1 LQGGLNFYAASPLKP
16 SKPGEHV
23 LQNLT
28 LPDEM
33 LRITVPTL
41 LLWGL
46 QDVAL
51 LPNLNIGL
59 DAYIPKL
66 TYVPIEDASHWVVH
80 EHPELVQREIAAFL

>member
-1 LQGGLNFYAASPLKP
+1 
-16 SKPGEHV
+16 
-23 LQNLT
+23 
-28 LPDEM
+28 
-33 LRITVPTL
+33 L
-41 LLWGL
+41 LLWGT

-51 LPNLNIGL
+51 LPNLNVGL

>member
-1 LQGGLNFYAASPLKP
+1 
-16 SKPGEHV
+16 
-23 LQNLT
+23 
-28 LPDEM
+28 M

-51 LPNLNIGL
+51 LPNLNVGL
-59 DAYIPKL
+59 DAYISKL

-80 EHPELVQREIAAFL
+80 EQPELVQREIAAFL